1 MIYTIRI
8 SKKYFY
14 KLVNMCKEYKSYR
27 ECIMKELE
35 KKYQIKIY
43 SSTRSHDM
51 NIKNDLIPKVVNVIF
66 YDEENKKLEELSKKL
81 EKTKYEIVM
90 GLFK

>member
-27 ECIMKELE
+27 ECVMKELE
-35 KKYQIKIY
+35 KKYQVKIY
-43 SSTRSHDM
+43 NSTRSHDM
-51 NIKNDLIPKVVNVIF
+51 NIKNDLIPKVINIIF
-66 YDEENKKLEELSKKL
+66 YDQENERLEELAQRL
-81 EKTKYEIVM
+81 GKTKYEIIIS
-90 GLFK
+90 LFK